1 MKNSADRCNDGS
13 TAGPRLR
20 RDIHI
25 GSLLELPRASRG
37 WRASTTEQLDMLK
50 LDGYEAVQSW
60 DQFDQIIAAGLRAT
74 GIARVM
80 QPHEAE
86 LIAKSHKESGLDMTV
101 LHVGNSFE
109 TDQQMDALVGAV
121 LNAATKHGYRLYIE
135 THRGTLTQDIRRT
148 LDLIERFPE
157 VRFNADLSHWYTG
170 HELTYGGEFL
180 SRIEYLQP
188 VFERVRSMHGRIG
201 NTGAIQT
208 SLTNEGPYLAHFR
221 ILWQRCFEG
230 FLRGAQAGDYL
241 SFNPELL
248 PMKAGQGEDAIW
260 FCYAQRRNDLL
271 SDALQGEASDRYE
284 DAALLWQIANEC
296 FNAARGDRNVCPE

>member
-1 MKNSADRCNDGS
+1 MNKPVDRCNDGS
-13 TAGPRLR
+13 MHRPRLR
-20 RDIHI
+20 RDIHV

-37 WRASTTEQLDMLK
+37 WRASTAEQLEMLK
-50 LDGYEAVQSW
+50 SDGYEAVQSW
-60 DQFDQIIAAGLRAT
+60 GPFDQIMAAGLRAT

-80 QPHEAE
+80 QPHGAE
-86 LIAKSHKESGLDMTV
+86 LIATSHKESGLDMTV
-101 LHVGNSFE
+101 LHVGNGFE
-109 TDQQMDALVGAV
+109 TDGQMDALVGAV
-121 LNAATKHGYRLYIE
+121 IEACTKHNYRLYIE

-157 VRFNADLSHWYTG
+157 IRFNADLSHWYTG

-208 SLTNEGPYLAHFR
+208 ALTDEGPYLTHFR
-221 ILWQRCFEG
+221 LLWQRCFEG
-230 FLRGAQAGDYL
+230 FLRGAQPGDYL

-248 PMKAGQGEDAIW
+248 PMKSGQGDEVIW
-260 FCYAQRRNDLL
+260 FCYAQRRNDLY
-271 SDALQGEASDRYE
+271 DDPLQGEATDRYE
-284 DAALLWQIANEC
+284 DAAQLWQIANEC
-296 FNAARGDRNVCPE
+296 FDAARDALQGRD